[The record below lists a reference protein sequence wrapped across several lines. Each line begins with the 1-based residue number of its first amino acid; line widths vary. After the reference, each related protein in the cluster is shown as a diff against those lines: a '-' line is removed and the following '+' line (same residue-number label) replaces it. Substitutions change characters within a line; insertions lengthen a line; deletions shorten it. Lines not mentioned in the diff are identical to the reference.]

1 MCAKRTPFFQV
12 NKNGRYVM
20 GIRVERQ
27 QIFNYSDVYKNI
39 SFSNKENSFSFSG
52 QLKEWENVE
61 ITSRI
66 FYKKLEALLYGEE
79 VRVKIYDDFI
89 MKMLTSLNQKDD
101 TILDLIKKHDYSIES
116 LHSFFMEVFDFV
128 YFSVKKQLPYTK
140 HLSLISN
147 AVSEL
152 LENTFKYSSRK
163 YCITAVLDKNDDYPL
178 NIYIEN
184 TYDSDDIDKINENI
198 EALRHGIEEINS
210 YGTPEE
216 AYFEIMKNRLENSI
230 DENGEAVKTS
240 RLGLAKI
247 SADTRSKISLEDK
260 SEHFG
265 EKGITIKVSIPLEL
279 YSREYFNEIIE
290 TSLKQHS

>member
-1 MCAKRTPFFQV
+1 
-12 NKNGRYVM
+12 M

-39 SFSNKENSFSFSG
+39 SFSNGENSFSFLG
-52 QLKEWENVE
+52 QLNEWENVE

-79 VRVKIYDDFI
+79 VRAKMYDSFI
-89 MKMLTSLNQKDD
+89 VNMLTYRNQKDD
-101 TILDLIKKHDYSIES
+101 TILDLVKKHDYSIES
-116 LHSFFMEVFDFV
+116 LHSFFMEMFDFV

-163 YCITAVLDKNDDYPL
+163 YCITAVLDKNSDYPL

-184 TYDSDDIDKINENI
+184 TYDNDDIGKINENVK
-198 EALRHGIEEINS
+198 ALRLGIEEVNS
-210 YGTPEE
+210 YSTPEE
-216 AYFEIMKNRLENSI
+216 AYFEIMKNRLENSV
-230 DENGEAVKTS
+230 DENGEDVKTS

-247 SADTRSKISLEDK
+247 SADTKSRISLEEN

-290 TSLKQHS
+290 TSLKQHSQLPQG